1 MHACVLARA
10 YTSRHAFGDQSA
22 ISCAP
27 SHRSGQVVVP
37 PDIVVRARRED
48 DCVPQ
53 EKPPKNQAP
62 N

>member
-10 YTSRHAFGDQSA
+10 YISRAFGDQSA

-27 SHRSGQVVVP
+27 SHPSGKAVVP
-37 PDIVVRARRED
+37 TDIVVRTRRED

-53 EKPPKNQAP
+53 EKPKNQAP